1 MTSPAATVAGR
12 AGRTRLPAQVWLA
25 GGLTFLGGAADNVI
39 LLLLVWLAGPL
50 GWTGLQTAVVILALR
65 IPALATGFLVGRAV
79 DAWGPRRVV
88 FADLAVRAALLV
100 LLTGISLAAGRLPL
114 PAVLVV
120 GAVGGAVSPGT
131 YAAVRWMIPRLVPA
145 QQLGRANAVVGLSDQ
160 LPLLV
165 GGALVGPALALLG
178 PAAAMAVPAT
188 MLLIALALAHRL
200 RTAPPGPAL
209 AAGPGAPAPGRRR
222 FPARVLALITLST
235 AYYFLYGPFETATP
249 SFVREQLHAG
259 RTTYSLLWTLFGL
272 GATLALPLGALLVRR
287 GRPGLV
293 NGLGAAAWGVL
304 MLPLLVLHRSAVPDQ
319 RHRVGP
325 LHHDRD
331 QCPAAVD
338 RSRPARSRLRV
349 AAGPAR
355 DRRPARRGRRG
366 DRRAALRSALRARR
380 ERRRLRERGSARP
393 AEPGSA
399 ARPLT
404 PATMRGG
411 TCGRAGR
418 RPAAP
423 VGAVRSPQRRSGRP
437 RTCAGAAVPC

>member
-304 MLPLLVLHRSAVPDQ
+304 MLPLLVLHRSV
-319 RHRVGP
+319 V
-325 LHHDRD
+325 
-331 QCPAAVD
+331 
-338 RSRPARSRLRV
+338 V
-349 AAGPAR
+349 AALFLISGIVWGPYTTIET
-355 DRRPARRGRRG
+355 
-366 DRRAALRSALRARR
+366 SALQRWTDPGRHGAVFGLQRGLLATAAPLGAAAGAIAVQHYEARFV
-380 ERRRLRERGSARP
+380 LA
-393 AEPGSA
+393 ASA
-399 ARPLT
+399 A
-404 PATMRGG
+404 A
-411 TCGRAGR
+411 CASAGLLALLNR
-418 RPAAP
+418 DLRHA
-423 VGAVRSPQRRSGRP
+423 R
-437 RTCAGAAVPC
+437 